1 MNAIGVVVIG
11 RNEGNR
17 LKTSLLSVIEEK
29 ITVIYVDSGSTDDSV
44 MLAHSLGVTVVE
56 LDMSIPFT
64 AARARNAGFSH
75 LLEIKPDIEFVQFVD
90 GDCELIQGWLESAE
104 AEFIAQSNV
113 VVVCGKLRERYPER
127 SVYNTLCNIE
137 WHTPVGVTSACG
149 GIAMMRVSAF
159 KQARGFNPNLIAGE
173 EPELCVRLR
182 QSGGIILRINTDMA
196 WHDANITRFSQWWK
210 REIRNGHAYAEGMW
224 LHGSSRERHWV
235 RESFRA
241 WLWALL
247 LPLFAVIGLLPTR
260 GLSVLLL
267 LIAYAL
273 LGVRVYLLARN
284 KGFNSK
290 DAISYAIF
298 NGVLEKYPKLLGQIQ
313 FFISKLLKRQ
323 SKIVEYKNTVSV
335 N

>member
-1 MNAIGVVVIG
+1 NDIGIVVIG

-17 LKTSLLSVIEEK
+17 LKISLLSAIGENT
-29 ITVIYVDSGSTDDSV
+29 TVVYVDSGSTDDSV
-44 MLAHSLGVTVVE
+44 QIAHSLGASVVE

-75 LLEIKPDIEFVQFVD
+75 LLQIEPDIKFVQFVD
-90 GDCELIQGWLESAE
+90 GDCELIAGWLESAK
-104 AEFIAQSNV
+104 AELIAQPNV
-113 VVVCGKLRERYPER
+113 VAVCGKLRERYPER

-137 WHTPVGVTSACG
+137 WDTPVGVTSACG

-159 KQARGFNPNLIAGE
+159 KQAGGFNPNLIAGE
-173 EPELCVRLR
+173 EPELCIRMR
-182 QSGGIILRINTDMA
+182 RNDGIILRINTDMA
-196 WHDANITRFSQWWK
+196 WHDADIIRFSQWWK

-224 LHGSSRERHWV
+224 MHGSSRERHWV

-241 WLWALL
+241 WLWAFL
-247 LPLFAVIGLLPTR
+247 LPLFAVISLLPSR
-260 GLSVLLL
+260 GLSIALL
-267 LIAYAL
+267 LIAYTAL
-273 LGVRVYLLARN
+273 IIKVYISVKN

-298 NGVLEKYPKLLGQIQ
+298 SGVIEKYPKLLGQIQ

-323 SKIVEYKNTVSV
+323 STIVEYKNTVSV